1 MLVFAPCP
9 RGLEE
14 LLVAEFSTLGLTK
27 VAAVGGGV
35 QAEASQI
42 ALYKTNLHSRYATRL
57 LVKLAEKPYQKEDDI
72 YKMARDIAWHEWVD
86 VSQSIRV
93 NTTAV

>member
-1 MLVFAPCP
+1 MLVFAPRP

-35 QAEASQI
+35 QAEASQ
-42 ALYKTNLHSRYATRL
+42 ALC
-57 LVKLAEKPYQKEDDI
+57 
-72 YKMARDIAWHEWVD
+72 
-86 VSQSIRV
+86 IRPTCIPGMPRV
-93 NTTAV
+93 FS